1 MKTPLEKTGDAKSPT
16 QAPLP
21 VWRGISEWPVKRTG
35 FAWERLSH
43 FLTASAVPWRVWG
56 TLLFLFMCCGSSEF
70 RWVCSSTFSAKDAF
84 GKVLRFPALW
94 AYYWRKRYCFFFFF
108 FWFKV
113 LWLPLDIL
121 QISAESNLRNF
132 WSLLVSPLK
141 EKRKKAIS
149 IWNWVSFCN
158 PVVLKILC
166 LAVNLWEWLP
176 EKSLGVVPQKW
187 AGYTDLT
194 LGNESPL

>member
-1 MKTPLEKTGDAKSPT
+1 M
-16 QAPLP
+16 
-21 VWRGISEWPVKRTG
+21 KRTG

-43 FLTASAVPWRVWG
+43 FLAASAVPWRVWG
-56 TLLFLFMCCGSSEF
+56 TLLFLFMCWGSSEF
-70 RWVCSSTFSAKDAF
+70 RWVCSRPFSAKDAF

-113 LWLPLDIL
+113 LRLPLDIL

-141 EKRKKAIS
+141 EKRKKGNFHMKLGI
-149 IWNWVSFCN
+149 ILQPCCTENLVSSCQ
-158 PVVLKILC
+158 
-166 LAVNLWEWLP
+166 
-176 EKSLGVVPQKW
+176 SLGVTPW
-187 AGYTDLT
+187 EELSSCAPEMGGARGLDP
-194 LGNESPL
+194 G